1 MDLWKYALLVFLK
14 LGTFITKICARCKV
28 MKLPNVLH
36 SFDIPP
42 KSFQIAHSV
51 IEFRYL
57 CISLS
62 LVAPSIPFKMET
74 YILRIVKQK
83 SSYVFRRW
91 LDTICSF
98 SNNMHAW
105 GAKKSGRNMDSY
117 VVVSSIFSFHPP
129 SWGSDS
135 ILTND
140 FSNGLKPPTR

>member
-1 MDLWKYALLVFLK
+1 MMDSWIYVLLVFLK
-14 LGTFITKICARCKV
+14 LGTFITNICARWWNCQTV
-28 MKLPNVLH
+28 VH

-42 KSFQIAHSV
+42 KSFQIAHGV

-57 CISLS
+57 CISVS
-62 LVAPSIPFKMET
+62 LVAPSIPFKMAG
-74 YILRIVKQK
+74 YIVKIAKQK

-105 GAKKSGRNMDSY
+105 GAKKSGRNMDNY
-117 VVVSSIFSFHPP
+117 VVVSSIFSFHPL
-129 SWGSDS
+129 SWGNDS

-140 FSNGLKPPTR
+140 FSNGLKPPTG